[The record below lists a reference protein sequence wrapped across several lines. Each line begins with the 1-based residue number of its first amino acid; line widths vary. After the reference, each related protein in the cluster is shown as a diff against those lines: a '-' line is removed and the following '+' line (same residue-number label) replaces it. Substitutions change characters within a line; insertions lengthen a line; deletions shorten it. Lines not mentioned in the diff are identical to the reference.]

1 MTVRARKSTIKRLV
15 FAVIAFVL
23 VGCLAYGGWNLWRW
37 YHTTHNP
44 HPTVTTKTITYSTS
58 TPDETKPTAA
68 CASYEVAADH
78 PKRIQ
83 IPRLG
88 VDGCI
93 VQVGIDQNGAI
104 AVPNNIYTAAWY
116 VKSTLPGQP
125 GLSIIDGHISGY
137 YNQDA
142 IFQHLDRLRAGDTLS
157 VTLGSGRVL
166 RYQVTKEQSVP
177 LADAV
182 SVLLA
187 KEPTIASQ
195 LNLITCGGQYNKQ
208 TKLYDHRIIVSA
220 KLLDI

>member
-1 MTVRARKSTIKRLV
+1 MIVPARKNRTKRFV
-15 FAVIAFVL
+15 FAGVIVVL
-23 VGCLAYGGWNLWRW
+23 VGCLVYGGWNVWGW

-44 HPTVTTKTITYSTS
+44 HPTVTTKVITYSTS

-68 CASYEVAADH
+68 CASYRVTANY

-93 VQVGIDQNGAI
+93 VQVGVDQNGAI

-116 VKSTLPGQP
+116 VKSVLPGQP

-142 IFQHLDRLRAGDTLS
+142 IFQHLDRLRAGDTFS
-157 VTLGSGRVL
+157 VTLGSGQVL
-166 RYQVTKEQSVP
+166 QYQVTKEQSVP
-177 LADAV
+177 LASAV

-187 KEPTIASQ
+187 KDPAITSQ
-195 LNLITCGGQYNKQ
+195 LNLITCGGHYNKQ

-220 KLLDI
+220 KLLL